1 MGLIVAE
8 VLLQIACAYHAYR
21 NGNAQPWLF
30 IILLFPLVGSIVYI
44 VAVVLPGFRHTS
56 QAQQLATGVR
66 KLIDPDRDLRERLQ
80 EADLVDSADAK
91 RGLAEE
97 LMRRGDFPAAVRLL
111 EGAATGIQA
120 DDPAL
125 LYVLARA
132 RFGAMDFV
140 GTQKTL
146 DELREA
152 NPNWQSGDAH
162 LLYARFGRSG
172 PRPGGTRGM
181 RGSGEVLR
189 GRGSEMPAGDV
200 LTKDGASRRRSSGL
214 SSGREIGRARQQIP
228 TPNAARMVRASKAQ
242 FGQLKDNGTQAL
254 ARHVL
259 CMTGAVSL

>member
-1 MGLIVAE
+1 MGFIGIE

-111 EGAATGIQA
+111 EGAATGIHA

-132 RFGAMDFV
+132 RFGAMDFA

-146 DELREA
+146 DELRVA

-162 LLYARFGRSG
+162 LLYARALEGQGQDLAALAEYEAVAKYFAGEEAKCRLAMFLQKMGRADDA
-172 PRPGGTRGM
+172 RAVYQAVAK
-181 RGSGEVLR
+181 SGER
-189 GRGSEMPAGDV
+189 ANKFQRQMQ
-200 LTKDGASRRRSSGL
+200 
-214 SSGREIGRARQQIP
+214 REWY
-228 TPNAARMVRASKAQ
+228 
-242 FGQLKDNGTQAL
+242 AL
-254 ARHVL
+254 AKRNL
-259 CMTGAVSL
+259 AG

>member
-56 QAQQLATGVR
+56 QAQQVATGVR

-111 EGAATGIQA
+111 EGAATGIHA

-132 RFGAMDFV
+132 RFGAMDFA

-146 DELREA
+146 DELRVA

-162 LLYARFGRSG
+162 LLYARALEGQGQDLAALAEYEAVAKYFAGEEAKCRLAMFLQKMGRADDA
-172 PRPGGTRGM
+172 RAVYQAVAK
-181 RGSGEVLR
+181 SGER
-189 GRGSEMPAGDV
+189 ANKFQRQMQ
-200 LTKDGASRRRSSGL
+200 
-214 SSGREIGRARQQIP
+214 REWY
-228 TPNAARMVRASKAQ
+228 
-242 FGQLKDNGTQAL
+242 AL
-254 ARHVL
+254 AKRNL
-259 CMTGAVSL
+259 AG

>member
-1 MGLIVAE
+1 MGFIGIE

-30 IILLFPLVGSIVYI
+30 IILLFPVVGSVVYI

-66 KLIDPDRDLRERLQ
+66 KLIDPDRDLRQRLQ

-111 EGAATGIQA
+111 EGAATGIHA

-146 DELREA
+146 DELRVA

-162 LLYARFGRSG
+162 LLYARALEGQGQDLAALAEYEAVAKYFAGEEAKCRLAMFLQKMGRADDA
-172 PRPGGTRGM
+172 RAVYQAVAK
-181 RGSGEVLR
+181 SGER
-189 GRGSEMPAGDV
+189 ANKFQRQMQ
-200 LTKDGASRRRSSGL
+200 
-214 SSGREIGRARQQIP
+214 REWY
-228 TPNAARMVRASKAQ
+228 
-242 FGQLKDNGTQAL
+242 AL
-254 ARHVL
+254 AKRNL
-259 CMTGAVSL
+259 AG

>member
-80 EADLVDSADAK
+80 QAELVDSADAK
-91 RGLAEE
+91 RGLADE
-97 LMRRGDFPAAVRLL
+97 LMRRGDFPAAARLL
-111 EGAATGIQA
+111 EGAVTGIHA

-125 LYVLARA
+125 LYLLARA

-146 DELREA
+146 DDLRVA

-162 LLYARFGRSG
+162 LLYARALEGQGQDLAALAEYEAVAKYFAGEEAKCRLAMFLQKMGRADDA
-172 PRPGGTRGM
+172 RAVYQAVAK
-181 RGSGEVLR
+181 SGER
-189 GRGSEMPAGDV
+189 ANKFQRQMQ
-200 LTKDGASRRRSSGL
+200 
-214 SSGREIGRARQQIP
+214 REWY
-228 TPNAARMVRASKAQ
+228 
-242 FGQLKDNGTQAL
+242 AL
-254 ARHVL
+254 AKRNL
-259 CMTGAVSL
+259 AG